1 MLLENKTAIVYGGG
15 GAVGGAVARAFA
27 REGAVVHLAGRTRK
41 TLDAV
46 ADDIRRAGGTAATA
60 VVDALDQDA
69 VDAHAAAVVDE
80 TGRLDVSFNG
90 VGDDNGEQGI
100 PLVEL
105 TADQYV
111 RPVAEYAR
119 THFVTAR
126 AAARHMAAQG
136 SGVILPLSNPMAGS
150 PAALTGPFGQACAAV
165 ENLARQLAA
174 ELGPHGIRVVCLRPT
189 GMPESAARLGSHT
202 REVWSR
208 AAARLGMT
216 LEEMLPQVAAGSPLG
231 RALTVADVAEV
242 AAFVASDRAIGMTG
256 TVANVTGGAVAD

>member
-1 MLLENKTAIVYGGG
+1 MLLEHKTAIVYGGG

-27 REGAVVHLAGRTRK
+27 REGAVVHLAGRTRT

-46 ADDIRRAGGTAATA
+46 ADDIRQAGGTAATA

-69 VDAHAAAVVDE
+69 VDAHAAAVVAE

-90 VGDDNGEQGI
+90 VGDDNGEQGV

-174 ELGPHGIRVVCLRPT
+174 ELGPRGIRVVCLRPT
-189 GMPESAARLGSHT
+189 GMPETATRLGSHT
-202 REVWSR
+202 REVWTR
-208 AAARLGMT
+208 AAERLGMT

-242 AAFVASDRAIGMTG
+242 AAFVASDRAAGMTG

>member
-1 MLLENKTAIVYGGG
+1 MLLEKKTAIVYGGG

-27 REGAVVHLAGRTRK
+27 REGAVVHLAGRTES
-41 TLDAV
+41 TLAAV
-46 ADDIRRAGGTAATA
+46 ADDIRQAGGTAATA

-69 VDAHAAAVVDE
+69 VDTHAAAVVAE

-90 VGDDNGEQGI
+90 VGDDNGEQGVA
-100 PLVEL
+100 LVEL

-111 RPVAEYAR
+111 RPVAEYTR

-136 SGVILPLSNPMAGS
+136 SGVILPLSNPMAAA

-189 GMPESAARLGSHT
+189 GMPETATRLGSHT
-202 REVWSR
+202 REMWTR
-208 AAARLGMT
+208 AAQRLGMT
-216 LEEMLPQVAAGSPLG
+216 LDEMLPLVAAGSPLG

-242 AAFVASDRAIGMTG
+242 AAFVASDRAAGMTG
-256 TVANVTGGAVAD
+256 TVANVTGGAIAD